1 VPPAPAGPRDAPA
14 PHAYFTIAAL
24 ILSGARL
31 EVRAGARQGARG
43 LQGDSFL
50 RSAVERQLIILGEAV
65 VQLSK
70 LTPEL
75 ADRIPE
81 RGSIIAF
88 RIIHGYA
95 AVVDEIVWEVLE
107 DDLPALWASAARL
120 IEELP
125 PGT

>member
-1 VPPAPAGPRDAPA
+1 MQREPHVLLWDICHAADAV
-14 PHAYFTIAAL
+14 AAF
-24 ILSGARL
+24 S
-31 EVRAGARQGARG
+31 RG
-43 LQGDSFL
+43 KALADYKEDAFL

-88 RIIHGYA
+88 RNLLIHGYA
-95 AVVDEIVWEVLE
+95 AVVDEIVWEVIE
-107 DDLPALWASAARL
+107 DDLPALRASAARL
-120 IEELP
+120 IEEVA
-125 PGT
+125 PGN

>member
-1 VPPAPAGPRDAPA
+1 MQREPHVLLWDICHAADAVA
-14 PHAYFTIAAL
+14 AFTRGKAL
-24 ILSGARL
+24 ADYKENL
-31 EVRAGARQGARG
+31 
-43 LQGDSFL
+43 FL

-81 RGSIIAF
+81 RGAIISF
-88 RIIHGYA
+88 RNLLIHGYA
-95 AVVDEIVWEVLE
+95 AVVDEIVWEVVE
-107 DDLPALWASAARL
+107 NDLPALRSSAARL
-120 IEELP
+120 IEELT